1 MSAPVPSA
9 HLHESYRPAGSGIIV
24 EESGY
29 IARSADYVL
38 ACTDEAARRREA
50 LKGKKP
56 RHLVVCTH
64 LHALA
69 ARQTGLKQ
77 HVQHHKPFPGTC

>member
-1 MSAPVPSA
+1 MSAPVSCA
-9 HLHESYRPAGSGIIV
+9 HLHEGYRPAGSGIV
-24 EESGY
+24 AEEFEC

-56 RHLVVCTH
+56 RHLVVRTIH
-64 LHALA
+64 MHSQPAK
-69 ARQTGLKQ
+69 TG
-77 HVQHHKPFPGTC
+77 

>member
-1 MSAPVPSA
+1 MPAPVPST
-9 HLHESYRPAGSGIIV
+9 HHHEGYRPAGSGIIV
-24 EESGY
+24 EESEY

-56 RHLVVCTH
+56 RHLVVRTH

-69 ARQTGLKQ
+69 A
-77 HVQHHKPFPGTC
+77 